1 MRRLL
6 LLVAIFCIT
15 QIAEAQFID
24 IDSIQVIDEY
34 DNVTSKKLY
43 SDSLVTTF
51 EIWVKKEVPLHKHAY
66 HTEQVI
72 VLEGEANMRLGE
84 EWKIIKAGDIII
96 IPVGTLHQVI
106 VTSLIPL
113 KVLSIQA
120 PVFDGSDR
128 IIIKE

>member
-6 LLVAIFCIT
+6 LLIVIFCVT

-24 IDSIQVIDEY
+24 IDTMQLIDEY

-120 PVFDGSDR
+120 PEFDGIDR
-128 IIIKE
+128 VIIK

>member
-6 LLVAIFCIT
+6 LLIVIFCVT

-24 IDSIQVIDEY
+24 IDTMQLIDEY

-72 VLEGEANMRLGE
+72 VLEGEANMLLGE

-120 PVFDGSDR
+120 PEFDGIDR
-128 IIIKE
+128 VIIK